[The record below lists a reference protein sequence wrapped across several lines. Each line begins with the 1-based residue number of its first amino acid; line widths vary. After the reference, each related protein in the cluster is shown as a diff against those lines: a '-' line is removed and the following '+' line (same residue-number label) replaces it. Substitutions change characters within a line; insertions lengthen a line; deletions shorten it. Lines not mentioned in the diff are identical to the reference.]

1 MKCDNR
7 MMRLYAVTDRSWTGR
22 QSLAQQVEAALKGGV
37 TCVQLREK
45 ALSEEAFLAEALEIR
60 ELCSRYGVPF
70 IINDNVDIAIA
81 CKADGVHVG
90 QEDMAAAKVRQRVGD
105 DMIIGVSAHT
115 VAEALEA
122 VKHGADYLGSGAV
135 FGSATKTNV
144 QPMSRQ
150 TLADICAAVDIPVVA
165 IGGITRENRP
175 RLAGTGV
182 DGVALVSA
190 IFAAED
196 IEAECRLLRRLS
208 EDMVKDKK

>member
-37 TCVQLREK
+37 TCVQFREK

-135 FGSATKTNV
+135 FGSATKSNV

-165 IGGITRENRP
+165 IGGISKENLP

-208 EDMVKDKK
+208 EDMVKAGK